1 MKKNR
6 SSPLFRLCPIALI
19 LSGLSL
25 VLFATLPRFIDFLH
39 YKQMQT
45 LYNNL
50 TSTPA
55 LADHVPP
62 SPSFTTSL
70 DTPLPS
76 STSSPSSQIL
86 EQYAPLLEIN
96 PEVIGWIT
104 IDNTPIHYPLMQHKD
119 NEYYLS
125 HDPSNTSSMY
135 GSIYIDYRNHPS
147 MQNQNTLIY
156 GHNMNDGSMFH
167 ELLNFKD
174 ETFFTSHPY
183 LYISN
188 LYECFTYEV
197 FSVYV
202 VDADVETIAPSFP
215 SDEAFLSYLD
225 SCMARSLYPS
235 NVSFNP
241 TDEIV
246 TLVTCSYELPNART
260 IVQAR
265 RIQTP

>member
-1 MKKNR
+1 MKKDR
-6 SSPLFRLCPIALI
+6 SSPQFRLLPMVLI

-25 VLFATLPRFIDFLH
+25 VLFATLPRLIDFLH
-39 YKQMQT
+39 YKQMQS

-50 TSTPA
+50 TSHPT
-55 LADHVPP
+55 LAAHVSP
-62 SPSFTTSL
+62 SPSSTSW
-70 DTPLPS
+70 DTPLP
-76 STSSPSSQIL
+76 TPSLTPTAEIL
-86 EQYAPLLEIN
+86 AQYAPLLEIN
-96 PEVIGWIT
+96 PEVVGWIT
-104 IDNTPIHYPLMQHKD
+104 IDNTSINYPLMQHDD
-119 NEYYLS
+119 NEYYLL
-125 HDPSNTSSMY
+125 HDPSNTSSIY

-147 MQNQNTLIY
+147 IQNQNTLIY

-167 ELLNFKD
+167 ELLKFKD

-188 LYECFTYEV
+188 LYERFTYEV

-202 VDADVETIAPSFP
+202 VDADVESIAPSFP
-215 SDEAFLSYLD
+215 SDEAFLSYLN

-235 NVSFNP
+235 NISFNP

-265 RIQTP
+265 RVTDY

>member
-6 SSPLFRLCPIALI
+6 SSPRFRLCPIALI

-50 TSTPA
+50 TSHSTSVA
-55 LADHVPP
+55 HLPP
-62 SPSFTTSL
+62 SPSSTSY
-70 DTPLPS
+70 DTPLP
-76 STSSPSSQIL
+76 TLTPTPEIL

-96 PEVIGWIT
+96 PEVVGWIT
-104 IDNTPIHYPLMQHKD
+104 IDNTPINYPLMQHKD
-119 NEYYLS
+119 NEYYLL
-125 HDPSNTSSMY
+125 HDPSNTSSIY

-167 ELLNFKD
+167 ELLKFKD

-188 LYECFTYEV
+188 LYERFTYEV

-202 VDADVETIAPSFP
+202 VDADIETIAPSF
-215 SDEAFLSYLD
+215 SNDEAFLSYLN
-225 SCMARSLYPS
+225 SCMVRSLYPS
-235 NVSFNP
+235 DISFNS

-265 RIQTP
+265 RIQIP